1 MKNKSALFFRL
12 TSKMSSVILILLIFS
27 TAVLA
32 KTEVLRI
39 NIAKDI
45 ENLKP
50 VKTGKSFD
58 NSVGKLYCFTEIKT
72 DEYPTKVV
80 HVWLYNDNIIAEVPL
95 EVNSTTWRTY
105 SSKKI
110 LPKWVGNWKVEIYS
124 NDGEL
129 IDSTE
134 FSIK

>member
-1 MKNKSALFFRL
+1 MRNKSAPFFRL
-12 TSKMSSVILILLIFS
+12 ASIVSLITLVLLIFS
-27 TAVLA
+27 TTVFA

-39 NIAKDI
+39 SIAKDI
-45 ENLKP
+45 ENLEP
-50 VKTGKSFD
+50 VNTGKTFD
-58 NSVGKLYCFTEIKT
+58 NNVGKLYCFTEIKT
-72 DEYPTKVV
+72 NEYPTKVV

-110 LPKWVGNWKVEIYS
+110 LPKWAGNWKVEVYS

-129 IDSTE
+129 IDSVE
-134 FSIK
+134 FNIK

>member
-1 MKNKSALFFRL
+1 MRNKSALFFRL
-12 TSKMSSVILILLIFS
+12 LSKMSLIILAILIFS

-39 NIAKDI
+39 NVAKDI
-45 ENLKP
+45 KNLEP
-50 VKTGKSFD
+50 VETGKTFNND
-58 NSVGKLYCFTEIKT
+58 IGKLYCFTKIKT

-129 IDSTE
+129 IDSVE
-134 FSIK
+134 FNIK

>member
-1 MKNKSALFFRL
+1 MRNKSAPFFRL
-12 TSKMSSVILILLIFS
+12 ASIVSLITLVLLIFS
-27 TAVLA
+27 TTVFA

-39 NIAKDI
+39 SIAKDI
-45 ENLKP
+45 ENLEP
-50 VKTGKSFD
+50 VNTGKTFD
-58 NSVGKLYCFTEIKT
+58 NNVGKLYCFTEIKT

-110 LPKWVGNWKVEIYS
+110 LPKWAGNWKVEVYS

-129 IDSTE
+129 IDSVE
-134 FSIK
+134 FNIK

>member
-1 MKNKSALFFRL
+1 MSTKSGAFFYL
-12 TSKMSSVILILLIFS
+12 ISKLSLAISILLIFS
-27 TAVLA
+27 TIVLA

-39 NIAKDI
+39 NIAKGI
-45 ENLKP
+45 NNLEP
-50 VKTGKSFD
+50 EKTGKTFD
-58 NSVGKLYCFTEIKT
+58 NNIGKIYCFTEIKT

-80 HVWLYNDNIIAEVPL
+80 HVWLYKENIIAEVPL
-95 EVNSTTWRTY
+95 EVNLATWRTY

-129 IDSTE
+129 IDSVE
-134 FSIK
+134 FNIK

>member
-1 MKNKSALFFRL
+1 
-12 TSKMSSVILILLIFS
+12 MSLIILAILIFS

-39 NIAKDI
+39 NVAKDI
-45 ENLKP
+45 KNLEP
-50 VKTGKSFD
+50 VETGKTFNND
-58 NSVGKLYCFTEIKT
+58 IGKLYCFTKIKT

-129 IDSTE
+129 IDSVE
-134 FSIK
+134 FNIK

>member
-1 MKNKSALFFRL
+1 MRNKSAPFFRL
-12 TSKMSSVILILLIFS
+12 ASTVSLITLILLVFS
-27 TAVLA
+27 TTVFA

-39 NIAKDI
+39 SIAKDI
-45 ENLKP
+45 ENLEP
-50 VKTGKSFD
+50 VNTGKTFD
-58 NSVGKLYCFTEIKT
+58 NNVGKLYCFTEIKT

-80 HVWLYNDNIIAEVPL
+80 HVWLYNENIIAEVPL

-110 LPKWVGNWKVEIYS
+110 LPKWAGNWKVEVYS

-129 IDSTE
+129 IDSVE
-134 FSIK
+134 FNIK

>member
-1 MKNKSALFFRL
+1 MKNKSATFFHLMSKLSLALLLILFF
-12 TSKMSSVILILLIFS
+12 S
-27 TAVLA
+27 TNTLA
-32 KTEVLRI
+32 RTDVLRI

-45 ENLKP
+45 KNLEP
-50 VKTGKSFD
+50 AGTGKTFG
-58 NSVGKLYCFTEIKT
+58 NNIGKLYCFTEIKT

-80 HVWLYNDNIIAEVPL
+80 HVWLYNENIIAEVPL
-95 EVNSTTWRTY
+95 EINSATWRTY

-129 IDSTE
+129 IDSME
-134 FSIK
+134 FNIK